1 MSVEVIAIGGYE
13 EVGKSISA
21 KPVKN
26 LLFLMPQNKVLK
38 ALEKVSS
45 KFLISN
51 FKNYRLKAQIP
62 KKLAMEAKHEC

>member
-13 EVGKSISA
+13 EVGKPISA

-26 LLFLMPQNKVLK
+26 NQFLMPQNEVLEAFK
-38 ALEKVSS
+38 KVSS
-45 KFLISN
+45 KFLIRN

-62 KKLAMEAKHEC
+62 KKLAMEAKT